1 MKIPVKWLSDYIEL
15 DRSLQDIASLL
26 TLSGLE
32 VESISSIGSL
42 DEHIL
47 TARIVD
53 LRAHPNAER
62 LTLCSVETVPG
73 DARQVVCGARN
84 MKAGDVVVLATSGA
98 RLPDGTQIEQVK
110 LRGQE
115 SHGML
120 CSEREL
126 GLGEGNEGIMILEPG
141 TPLGIPFS
149 RVSGRSDQV
158 MELSITPNR
167 SDCLSIQGVGRELA
181 ALTGT
186 TFKKATLAPVSGGPL
201 ECPPRLTMEAPELC
215 SMYHGRVLADV
226 QVGPSPAWL
235 VARLTAAGLRS
246 INNVVDATNYIL
258 MDRGQPLHAFD
269 LDRIEGRHIVVRQA
283 RSGERLMCL
292 DGVERTLEPRD
303 LVICD
308 EARPVAIAGVMGG
321 SHSAV
326 NEQTR
331 HLFLEAARFAPESVR
346 ATARRTGLHTDA
358 SHRFERGVDP
368 EGVLPALDALSML
381 ILSLAGG
388 RVVGETLSVE
398 STRPARPTIPMSPE
412 RVNALLGMQ
421 IPSERMRQ
429 HLLALQMTVE
439 LHGAEFQVVPP
450 SYRLDIETEADLAEE
465 VARME
470 GYEQIPTTLPL
481 ARMQSPNPGSRRR
494 RVRELVEYLT
504 SRGIDQ
510 VINYGFTS
518 PHLIEALRLEGN
530 DPRRQPIRLLNPLSE
545 ELSVM
550 RTTLVAPLL
559 KTAVYNVRHE
569 SPDLKVFEIGR
580 VFLGNPSQERPRE
593 TFHLGVLLTGLRAAR
608 SWTDVPSSV
617 DLFDLKGILEGIE
630 THLRLPPFLLTADTA
645 EPFLVPGQAWSVSLE
660 GQRLGALGALHPE
673 IGRAVGLEQS
683 AYIMELDLE
692 VLWTFVPAPLR
703 FRPLPRFPAIQRDL
717 AVLVDEKVTAGE
729 VIELI
734 RTSGSALL
742 ERVILFDVYRG
753 RNIPDGK
760 KSMAFGLSYRAED
773 RTLIESEVQEIYDGI
788 VQRLELALSAQ
799 LRV

>member
-292 DGVERTLEPRD
+292 DGVERTLGGLHQRVVLPEIAGLDDHQRVAHGCGDEIAED
-303 LVICD
+303 LRLALAREGGVQHCVYSSVASAHRNTGIPHFENKWRVEGTLRAAGFPSYVII
-308 EARPVAIAGVMGG
+308 RPVFFMENLITPWFLQGDALMTAMKPDTVLQMITVDDVGRYGALAFERPAQLNRAELDIAGDAATMTQAAAVL
-321 SHSAV
+321 SSALGRRI
-326 NEQTR
+326 T
-331 HLFLEAARFAPESVR
+331 FA
-346 ATARRTGLHTDA
+346 
-358 SHRFERGVDP
+358 
-368 EGVLPALDALSML
+368 
-381 ILSLAGG
+381 
-388 RVVGETLSVE
+388 
-398 STRPARPTIPMSPE
+398 
-412 RVNALLGMQ
+412 Q
-421 IPSERMRQ
+421 IP
-429 HLLALQMTVE
+429 
-439 LHGAEFQVVPP
+439 
-450 SYRLDIETEADLAEE
+450 AEE
-465 VARME
+465 VRKNSADFAAMLEWFERVGYNADIE
-470 GYEQIPTTLPL
+470 GNALRYGIQNTTLTAW
-481 ARMQSPNPGSRRR
+481 ARKTLRPG
-494 RVRELVEYLT
+494 
-504 SRGIDQ
+504 
-510 VINYGFTS
+510 
-518 PHLIEALRLEGN
+518 PPA
-530 DPRRQPIRLLNPLSE
+530 
-545 ELSVM
+545 
-550 RTTLVAPLL
+550 A
-559 KTAVYNVRHE
+559 
-569 SPDLKVFEIGR
+569 
-580 VFLGNPSQERPRE
+580 
-593 TFHLGVLLTGLRAAR
+593 GLHA
-608 SWTDVPSSV
+608 
-617 DLFDLKGILEGIE
+617 
-630 THLRLPPFLLTADTA
+630 
-645 EPFLVPGQAWSVSLE
+645 
-660 GQRLGALGALHPE
+660 QR
-673 IGRAVGLEQS
+673 
-683 AYIMELDLE
+683 
-692 VLWTFVPAPLR
+692 
-703 FRPLPRFPAIQRDL
+703 
-717 AVLVDEKVTAGE
+717 
-729 VIELI
+729 
-734 RTSGSALL
+734 
-742 ERVILFDVYRG
+742 
-753 RNIPDGK
+753 
-760 KSMAFGLSYRAED
+760 
-773 RTLIESEVQEIYDGI
+773 
-788 VQRLELALSAQ
+788 
-799 LRV
+799 